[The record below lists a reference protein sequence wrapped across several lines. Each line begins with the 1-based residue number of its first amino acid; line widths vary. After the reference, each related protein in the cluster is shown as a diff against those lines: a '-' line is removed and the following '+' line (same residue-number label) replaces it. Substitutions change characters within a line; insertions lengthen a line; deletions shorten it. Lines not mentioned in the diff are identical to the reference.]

1 MRLWSIVVLVLA
13 LCAPATS
20 SFAAQGQA
28 KGKGT
33 SVPKYDAAAEMKFK
47 GVVEEVKDREC
58 PISGGM
64 GSHFTIKVDGT
75 LMEVHI
81 APTKFVKSYE
91 VAFQKGDTV
100 EITGTKVV
108 FEGADAILAREI
120 KRGNDDFVF
129 RDPQGKPIW

>member
-1 MRLWSIVVLVLA
+1 MRLWSVIVLVLA
-13 LCAPATS
+13 LSIPATT
-20 SFAAQGQA
+20 SFAAQAQA
-28 KGKGT
+28 RGAG
-33 SVPKYDAAAEMKFK
+33 VPKYDVAAEAKFK

-64 GSHFTIKVDGT
+64 GSHFMIKVDGK

-81 APTKFVKSYE
+81 APSKFVKSYE
-91 VAFQKGDTV
+91 VAFQKGDIV
-100 EITGTKVV
+100 EITGMKVEFQGV
-108 FEGADAILAREI
+108 DAILAREI